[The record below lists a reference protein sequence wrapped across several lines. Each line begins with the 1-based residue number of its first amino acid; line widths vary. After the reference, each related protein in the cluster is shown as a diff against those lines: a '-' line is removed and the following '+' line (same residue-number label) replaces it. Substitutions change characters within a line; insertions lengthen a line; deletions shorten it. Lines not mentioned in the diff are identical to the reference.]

1 MCSSCRSRY
10 GWETGARAARAARET
25 RTGLVT
31 AVARRASGALRG
43 EGKDARHGPGR
54 LMGSG
59 PRRSARAAGGEAADR
74 GVRPGPRE
82 LRRRKGGRS
91 VTGRTG
97 RWAAA
102 PAAPLGRPVERR
114 RTVGWRPVH
123 RGGAA
128 RGSLRGREGIR
139 CRRGSA
145 GVPPPRGLGARRG
158 REARRSARPG
168 ETKRPPAFERPAER
182 YAGLWCKRTPAWRIP
197 NSLIPPIS
205 RGGGEDDPWTG
216 RPSHTMDCL
225 EFRGSLPLDSRL
237 RGNDVTPGHRRRHS
251 HDHRRHSRASG
262 NPYPPMSS
270 APKAKVRPA

>member
-31 AVARRASGALRG
+31 AVAPRAPGAPRG
-43 EGKDARHGPGR
+43 EGGDARHGPGR

-59 PRRSARAAGGEAADR
+59 PRRSTRAAGGEAADR
-74 GVRPGPRE
+74 GARPGPRE

-97 RWAAA
+97 GWAAA
-102 PAAPLGRPVERR
+102 PAAPLGRPVGRR

-139 CRRGSA
+139 CGRGSA
-145 GVPPPRGLGARRG
+145 GVAPPRGLGARRG
-158 REARRSARPG
+158 RETRRAARPE
-168 ETKRPPAFERPAER
+168 ETKRPPAAER
-182 YAGLWCKRTPAWRIP
+182 YAGSWCKRTPAWRIP

-205 RGGGEDDPWTG
+205 RGGGGDDPWTG

-225 EFRGSLPLDSRL
+225 EFQGSSPLDSRL
-237 RGNDVTPGHRRRHS
+237 RGNDVTLGHHRRHS
-251 HDHRRHSRASG
+251 HDHRRHSRGSG